1 MKNVPQHSKINFRR
15 RAFPSVEMTPAHGGG
30 SRILANAP
38 AWAIFLFT
46 LFLTAPV
53 FAQET
58 EPPAPKVVDTTSL
71 LDLYQQGGWTMHILL
86 AFSVGTVAV
95 AAYCFLNVSVK
106 KMAPKSMV
114 DALTHSM
121 QKKDVGAAYQY
132 CLANPCSITRVLSSS
147 LLKVNFDRDQANKVS
162 MEEAA
167 GEALDAEETRYTM
180 WVNYLN
186 VFATI
191 APMIGLYGTVS
202 GMITAFNQLKLGQ
215 SEPADLAGGIGEAM
229 ITTAGGLIVGI
240 PAMFFFFFFRNKLM
254 GITAEIQRHV
264 SFLIGVLSGE
274 VKLSGGETE

>member
-1 MKNVPQHSKINFRR
+1 MSLRR
-15 RAFPSVEMTPAHGGG
+15 
-30 SRILANAP
+30 L
-38 AWAIFLFT
+38 
-46 LFLTAPV
+46 LTAFLLAGPSLLS
-53 FAQET
+53 AQDT
-58 EPPAPKVVDTTSL
+58 PPPAPQVVDSTSL
-71 LDLYQQGGWTMHILL
+71 LDLYHQGGWTMHILL

-95 AAYCFLNVSVK
+95 AVYCLMNIASK
-106 KMAPKSMV
+106 KMTPKSMV
-114 DALTHSM
+114 DSLTHSM
-121 QKKDVGAAYQY
+121 QKKDVGTAYQF
-132 CLANPCSITRVLSSS
+132 CLANPCSLTRVLSSAM
-147 LLKVNFDRDQANKVS
+147 LKVNFDRDQANKVS

-167 GEALDAEETRYTM
+167 GEALDSEETRYTM

-202 GMITAFNQLKLGQ
+202 GMITAFNQLKAGQ

-254 GITAEIQRHV
+254 GIIAEVQRNA

-274 VKLSGGETE
+274 VKLSGSEQE